1 MSPPDLRPSITAA
14 GGILRRPG
22 NDGKPAY
29 LIAHRPRYDDWS
41 LPKGKLDPKES
52 YFRAALREVREETG
66 YHGTGSVKIGSI
78 GYNTAAGNTKLVR
91 WWSMTPGKGKFRVN
105 NEVDAVQWLPLR
117 KALQL
122 LQYRND
128 RNVLEWANVLG
139 KDPTASTIYLVR
151 HARAGVKRRSGSS
164 DLGRSLDKTG
174 RGQAIAL
181 ALELRRVPI
190 TRIITSDHRRCV
202 QTMKP
207 LATSLKLKP
216 DTDRRMS
223 VDAGP
228 KDALDLLRQ
237 LGGECAA
244 ISSHGEVVGALLGN
258 LAAEGVDLDGPMEW
272 KKGSMWVLELRK
284 GRVRSGRYVPPPDLD
299 D

>member
-1 MSPPDLRPSITAA
+1 
-14 GGILRRPG
+14 
-22 NDGKPAY
+22 
-29 LIAHRPRYDDWS
+29 
-41 LPKGKLDPKES
+41 
-52 YFRAALREVREETG
+52 
-66 YHGTGSVKIGSI
+66 
-78 GYNTAAGNTKLVR
+78 R

-216 DTDRRMS
+216 ETDGRMS
-223 VDAGP
+223 VAAGP
-228 KDALDLLRQ
+228 EDALDLLRE

-244 ISSHGEVVGALLGN
+244 ISSHGEVVGALIGN
-258 LAAEGVDLDGPMEW
+258 LAADGVDLIGPMEW
-272 KKGSMWVLELRK
+272 RKGSMWVLKLRK
-284 GRVRSGRYVPPPDLD
+284 GKVRSGRYVPPPNLG
-299 D
+299 